1 MLPRVGVRSL
11 RLGLAL
17 AAALA
22 LAAFLTRQ
30 PADPALYPPRDGEP
44 TIEIAVV
51 SHGYHTGLAL
61 PRAAVLGEAGRLGFP
76 ALINVATR
84 FSAYRFI
91 EIGWGE
97 EEFYRQVPTPGSL
110 GVRMALR
117 ALFRPGNRSVLHVVG
132 LEDEPEKMFPD
143 AEVVAVR
150 LSEPGFRRLLAG
162 VDRTF
167 ALDARLP
174 QELGQGLYGPSLFYR
189 AHGAFSLLNLCNHWA
204 GRMVAEAG
212 LAGWPVP
219 ATVAPGL
226 IWTIRR
232 QVLLPSS

>member
-1 MLPRVGVRSL
+1 MLRRAGRRALRVA
-11 RLGLAL
+11 LAL

-22 LAAFLTRQ
+22 FAAFLTRQ

-61 PRAAVLGEAGRLGFP
+61 PRAAVLSEAGRLGFP

-84 FSAYRFI
+84 FGAYPFI

-117 ALFRPGNRSVLHVVG
+117 ALLMPGNRSVLHVVG
-132 LEDEPEKMFPD
+132 LEDGPQRMFPD
-143 AEVVAVR
+143 AEVLVVR
-150 LSEPGFRRLLAG
+150 LSEPGFRRMLAG
-162 VDRTF
+162 VDSTF

-174 QELGQGLYGPSLFYR
+174 QEMGQGLYGPSLFYR
-189 AHGAFSLLNLCNHWA
+189 AHGAFNLLNLCNHWT
-204 GRMVAEAG
+204 GRMLAEAG

-226 IWTIRR
+226 LWTVRR
-232 QVLLPSS
+232 QVPRAG